1 MTSDDLIEMNRRVA
15 FALWNV
21 ASQAE
26 KPKALSP
33 RLIFPELRTGDIRVS
48 EQEARLL
55 WCTMLQD
62 TSYYY
67 AVEAPTAETYVQS
80 GIKPISART
89 DLALYQ
95 LLESGF
101 KRVANIEFKAHSSTL
116 KQIKKDAEKLVREGI
131 TGNWFHLLSAA
142 NSATIPRLFDKFVA
156 AFTACNSH
164 VHDNIDIVFCI
175 CVLRNRKMITRR
187 LTYKHG
193 QGDFVDHIKSF
204 FSKSDEWLT
213 IIPAIGG

>member
-21 ASQAE
+21 ASQTGT
-26 KPKALSP
+26 PKALSP

-55 WCTMLQD
+55 WCTMLQE

-67 AVEAPTAETYVQS
+67 AVEAPTAETYIQS
-80 GIKPISART
+80 GTKPISART
-89 DLALYQ
+89 DLALYES
-95 LLESGF
+95 LESGF

-116 KQIKKDAEKLVREGI
+116 KHIKKDAEKLIRERI

-142 NSATIPRLFDKFVA
+142 NSATIPRLFEKFVA
-156 AFTACNSH
+156 AFTACSSH
-164 VHDNIDIVFCI
+164 VRNDVDIVFSI
-175 CVLRNRKMITRR
+175 CVLRNRQMLTRR
-187 LTYKHG
+187 FIYRQG
-193 QGDFVDHIKSF
+193 QGDFVDQIKSF
-204 FSKSDEWLT
+204 FSNSDAWVV
-213 IIPAIGG
+213 IIP